1 LRVTQPKADLR
12 VSLLAIPDTF
22 MSCLSGIL
30 DILTVSRDVAEGPIP
45 FDIEIVA
52 SRPRLEIGRTPMPVS
67 AHRTLDRID
76 RTDIVIIPA
85 SVMDGENWVTGR
97 YPEEV
102 RWLKRMHAKGAI
114 LCSACSGAL
123 LLAETGL
130 LDRQHVTT
138 HWTLERTFRENF
150 PEVRLRLEREL
161 VISPDGSL
169 VMSGAST
176 AWHDLALYL
185 VSRFS
190 GPATA
195 RSVAKFF
202 MLKWHAEGQTPC
214 IPFEEPTDH
223 GDRAVL
229 AAQTW
234 LQAHWSDP
242 NPVEVMIARSGLS
255 SRNFARRFQKATGH
269 APLAYVQRLRIE
281 RAKQMLETGSEPIE
295 GISAAVGYEDPSF
308 FRRIFKRTVGLRP
321 VDYRRKFA
329 PSRLPCNAP
338 ERDDRTEEACSV
350 T

>member
-1 LRVTQPKADLR
+1 LHVLQPNPDLR

-22 MSCLSGIL
+22 MSCLSGLL
-30 DILTVSRDVAEGPIP
+30 DILTVARDVADAPIP
-45 FDIEIVA
+45 FDLEIVA
-52 SRPRLEIGRTPMPVS
+52 SRPRIEIGRTRMPVE
-67 AHRTLDRID
+67 ADRTLAQIQ
-76 RTDIVIIPA
+76 RTDVVIVPA
-85 SVMDGENWVTGR
+85 SVMDGETWVTGR
-97 YPEEV
+97 YPGEV
-102 RWLKRMHAKGAI
+102 HWLKEVHARGAI

-130 LDRQHVTT
+130 LDDQDVTT

-150 PEVRLRLEREL
+150 PGVRLRLEREL
-161 VISPDGSL
+161 VVSPDATL

-185 VSRFS
+185 VARFS

-202 MLKWHAEGQTPC
+202 MLQWHAEGQTPY
-214 IPFEEPTDH
+214 IPFEEPTGH

-242 NPVEVMIARSGLS
+242 RPVEMMIARSGLS
-255 SRNFARRFQKATGH
+255 ARNFARRFQKATGH
-269 APLAYVQRLRIE
+269 APLAYVQNIRIE
-281 RAKQMLETGSEPIE
+281 HAKQMLETGTEPID

-321 VDYRRKFA
+321 AEYRRRFA
-329 PSRLPCNAP
+329 PPRLRNDPSGP
-338 ERDDRTEEACSV
+338 DKPTEGACSAM
-350 T
+350 

>member
-1 LRVTQPKADLR
+1 VALPKTHLR
-12 VSLLAIPDTF
+12 VSILAIRDTY
-22 MSCLSGIL
+22 MSCLSGLL
-30 DILTVSRDVAEGPIP
+30 DTLTVARDVADGPIL
-45 FDIEIVA
+45 FELEIVA
-52 SRPRLEIGRTPMPVS
+52 SRSQVEIGRTRMPVT
-67 AHRTLDRID
+67 AHWTLDGID

-85 SVMDGENWVTGR
+85 SVMDGETWVTGR

-102 RWLKRMHAKGAI
+102 RWLKAMNARGAI

-130 LDRQHVTT
+130 LDDQDVTT

-150 PEVRLRLEREL
+150 PKVRLRLERAL
-161 VISPDGSL
+161 VIGGDGAL

-202 MLKWHAEGQTPC
+202 MLQWHAEGQAPY
-214 IPFEEPTDH
+214 IPFEEPTGH
-223 GDRAVL
+223 GDRAVM

-242 NPVEVMIARSGLS
+242 SPVEVMIARSGLS
-255 SRNFARRFQKATGH
+255 ARSFARRFQKATGH
-269 APLAYVQRLRIE
+269 APLAYVQNLRIE
-281 RAKQMLETGSEPIE
+281 HAKRMLETGVDPIDE
-295 GISAAVGYEDPSF
+295 ISAAVGYEDASF

-329 PSRLPCNAP
+329 PSRMPGETLDGDG
-338 ERDDRTEEACSV
+338 ETEDACSAM
-350 T
+350 

>member
-1 LRVTQPKADLR
+1 MVMAQPNSDLR
-12 VSLLAIPDTF
+12 VSLLATPDTF
-22 MSCLSGIL
+22 MSCLSGL
-30 DILTVSRDVAEGPIP
+30 FDTLTVARDVAEGQIP
-45 FDIEIVA
+45 FEPEIVA
-52 SRPRLEIGRTPMPVS
+52 SKPQMAIGRTRMPI
-67 AHRTLDRID
+67 AADRTLDAIE

-85 SVMDGENWVTGR
+85 SVMDGQTWVPGR
-97 YPEEV
+97 FPEEV
-102 RWLKRMHAKGAI
+102 RWLKAMHARGAI

-130 LDRQHVTT
+130 LDDQDVTT

-150 PEVRLRLEREL
+150 PKIRLRLERAL
-161 VISPDGSL
+161 VISPDGTL

-202 MLKWHAEGQTPC
+202 MLQWHAEGQTPYL
-214 IPFEEPTDH
+214 PFEEPTGH
-223 GDRAVL
+223 GDRAVM

-255 SRNFARRFQKATGH
+255 ARNFARRFQKATGH
-269 APLAYVQRLRIE
+269 APLAYVQNVRIE
-281 RAKQMLETGSEPIE
+281 HAKRMLENGMDPIDE
-295 GISAAVGYEDPSF
+295 ISASVGYEDASF
-308 FRRIFKRTVGLRP
+308 FRRIFKRSVGLRP

-329 PSRLPCNAP
+329 PSRYPADAAKP
-338 ERDDRTEEACSV
+338 DSEKEERCSV

>member
-1 LRVTQPKADLR
+1 
-12 VSLLAIPDTF
+12 
-22 MSCLSGIL
+22 MSCLSGL
-30 DILTVSRDVAEGPIP
+30 FDILTVARDVVEGPVP
-45 FDIEIVA
+45 FTVEIVA
-52 SRPRLEIGRTPMPVS
+52 SQPQVAIGRTRMPVR
-67 AHRTLDRID
+67 ADRTLASIE

-85 SVMDGENWVTGR
+85 SAMDGATWITGR
-97 YPEEV
+97 YPEETA
-102 RWLKRMHAKGAI
+102 WIKAMHARGAV

-130 LDRQHVTT
+130 LDGQEATT
-138 HWTLERTFRENF
+138 HWTLERTFQERF
-150 PEVRLRLEREL
+150 PRIRLRLERAL
-161 VISPDGSL
+161 VISPDGAL

-202 MLKWHAEGQTPC
+202 MLQWHAEGQMPY
-214 IPFEEPTDH
+214 IAFEERTGH
-223 GDRAVL
+223 GDRAIA
-229 AAQTW
+229 AAQSW

-242 NPVEVMIARSGLS
+242 NPVEVMVARSGLS
-255 SRNFARRFQKATGH
+255 ARNFARRFQKATGH
-269 APLAYVQRLRIE
+269 APLAYVQNVRIE
-281 RAKQMLETGSEPIE
+281 HAKRMLESGADPIDE
-295 GISAAVGYEDPSF
+295 VSAAVGYGDASF

-329 PSRLPCNAP
+329 PSRIPSGASKMDGKQ
-338 ERDDRTEEACSV
+338 EHACSA

>member
-1 LRVTQPKADLR
+1 MAQPRSDLR

-22 MSCLSGIL
+22 MSCLSGLL
-30 DILTVSRDVAEGPIP
+30 DTLTVARDVADGPIP
-45 FDIEIVA
+45 FELEIVA
-52 SRPRLEIGRTPMPVS
+52 SRPQVEIGCTRMAVS
-67 AHRTLDRID
+67 ARRTLDVID
-76 RTDIVIIPA
+76 RTDIIIIPA
-85 SVMDGENWVTGR
+85 SVMDGEKWVTGR

-102 RWLKRMHAKGAI
+102 RWLKAMYARGAI

-130 LDRQHVTT
+130 LDGQDVTT

-150 PEVRLRLEREL
+150 PEVRLRLERAF
-161 VISPDGSL
+161 VISSDGTL

-202 MLKWHAEGQTPC
+202 MLQWHADGQTPY
-214 IPFEEPTDH
+214 IPFEELTGH
-223 GDRAVL
+223 GDSAVM

-242 NPVEVMIARSGLS
+242 SPVEVMIARSGLS
-255 SRNFARRFQKATGH
+255 ARNFARRFQKATGH
-269 APLAYVQRLRIE
+269 APLAYVQNVRIE
-281 RAKQMLETGSEPIE
+281 HAKRMLENGTDPIDE
-295 GISAAVGYEDPSF
+295 ISAAVGYEDASF
-308 FRRIFKRTVGLRP
+308 FRRVFKRTVGLRP

-329 PSRLPCNAP
+329 PSRLPGDVSDAH
-338 ERDDRTEEACSV
+338 RAAEEACSAM
-350 T
+350 